1 MAEETAVSAPE
12 ETIPAPEVAGAE
24 NANESPAN
32 GDGGGDNNPENNG
45 QNADAAADAAGGDSH
60 NQQQQH
66 PAPNA
71 PAPEEA
77 AAAAAAHDA
86 AAGGVGGEVPPPIP
100 ALSADIA
107 TYFANLQTAILRQAS
122 SDGNSATGGS
132 GSGGMRLMT
141 LLWEGVAPITAVGN
155 AVFGSSRNGGIH
167 LGFESNTNNVASDAS
182 SRGGPM
188 NSNQAALYLYAVA
201 QNIVGLEAAVL
212 GSRNSSQMFAAGG
225 GGMPGGAL
233 DVPPSMNGGGISA
246 KQVAEIVSVS
256 DAIYHHLFLFVCV
269 GWFWVE
275 GFVCS

>member
-32 GDGGGDNNPENNG
+32 GDGGGVNNPENNG
-45 QNADAAADAAGGDSH
+45 QNADATADAAGGDSH

-122 SDGNSATGGS
+122 SDGTSATGGS